1 MSSENG
7 ESRKPIN
14 IALQGGGSH
23 GAFSWGVLDRL
34 LEDGRLGIKAV
45 SGTSAGA
52 MNAVALADGHV
63 RGGAEGARRKLEDFW
78 RAVGRTGRFSP
89 VQRLPWDI
97 AWGNWSIEN
106 TPGYL
111 WFDAMSR
118 LFSPYAANPFNLNP
132 LRDVVEAEIDF
143 DRVRSCHDMKLFVSA
158 TNVETGQLR
167 VFETAEM
174 TADVVM
180 ASACLPQIFQAV
192 EIDGAP
198 YWDGGYGGNPAL
210 YPFFY
215 ASPTEDVLLV
225 QINPV
230 TREGVPKTANE
241 IQNRID
247 EITFNSALLREFR
260 SIAFIKELIRAGQ
273 IQHGEYR
280 DIRMH
285 RIDADEAFRDLSAS
299 SKLNAE
305 WAFLE
310 YLRDLGRSAA
320 SDWLE
325 EHFDKVG
332 CEPTLD
338 LSDML
343 APGLMPKAGA
353 RLGTR
358 VREFL
363 ATRQKPAAARGG

>member
-1 MSSENG
+1 MNAFNG
-7 ESRKPIN
+7 DDRKPIN

-23 GAFSWGVLDRL
+23 GAFTWGVLDRL
-34 LEDGRLGIKAV
+34 LEDGRLDLKAV

-52 MNAVALADGHV
+52 MNAVALADGFV
-63 RGGAEGARRKLEDFW
+63 AGGVDGAREKLESFW

-89 VQRLPWDI
+89 VQRLPWDV

-143 DRVRSCHDMKLFVSA
+143 DRVRSCRALKLFVSA
-158 TNVETGQLR
+158 TNVESGQVR
-167 VFETAEM
+167 VFETGEM
-174 TADVVM
+174 STDVVM

-210 YPFFY
+210 FPFFY
-215 ASPTEDVLLV
+215 ASPTEDVLLI

-230 TREGVPKTANE
+230 QREGAPKTANE
-241 IQNRID
+241 IQNRIE
-247 EITFNSALLREFR
+247 EITFNAALLREFR
-260 SIAFIKELIRAGQ
+260 SIAFVKELIRAGH

-320 SDWLE
+320 GDWLE
-325 EHFDKVG
+325 ENFAKVG
-332 CEPTLD
+332 KEPTLD

-343 APGLMPKAGA
+343 VPDLMPKTST

-363 ATRQKPAAARGG
+363 ATRQRPPAALHG